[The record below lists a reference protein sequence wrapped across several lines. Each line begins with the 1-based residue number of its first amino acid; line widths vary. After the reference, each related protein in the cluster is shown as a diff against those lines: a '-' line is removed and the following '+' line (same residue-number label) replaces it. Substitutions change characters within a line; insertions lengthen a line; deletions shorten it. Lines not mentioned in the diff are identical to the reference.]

1 MSNLLSHSEKRTR
14 VKECL
19 KMGAEKVFGFK
30 LNLRNEEIYLLWS
43 SSDISKIII
52 EVPNEIG

>member
-1 MSNLLSHSEKRTR
+1 
-14 VKECL
+14 
-19 KMGAEKVFGFK
+19 MGAEKVFGFK